1 LQQTKIM
8 PKLLVLLFLLLGSVT
23 GSFASNDSL
32 IIPLGR
38 QYFHEKIDQEQT
50 ALNKLNQIK
59 SRKITNP
66 VSDSIFSMIKYCLLG
81 GVDAWQINIEQSSR
95 LISNN
100 QKIRAL
106 SYLENYLRTV
116 RRGLSQKEIQLNQ
129 VPELFNRVEFFLKQ
143 EDTVQNFLGYLNMQ
157 SLVIARALTSI
168 FSDFPENEAAKK
180 IVYFK
185 KSIQNPST
193 ILSSIDSYLSES
205 FADTL
210 LYCAA
215 KWDPS
220 KVYSYAQ
227 SDQSPIGKAI
237 HQSQY
242 PLVHQIAVLSQKPN
256 ALLFFPFLD
265 DIISGKTSLEDLD
278 RQFSRDEKVFDS
290 IGYFRLL
297 VKTELQYY
305 ARMLQTND
313 TPVAMFGANGLRETL
328 FERSKRHFIDP
339 INQMHDES
347 NLDKRMKPI
356 DGIQPVELYF
366 LIVNGE
372 NDMYTSSFKHTFN
385 RLITRM
391 GKKPRGDSLLLSV
404 QFNQFR
410 KFIKILAAYN
420 RLDTFLKT
428 MPAGFAESL
437 MQAFVSDLDNS
448 DGLEAA
454 TDVADSYASIQ
465 NSKLRLSM
473 LSNIK
478 SSALKAASN
487 GNWRGEKIY
496 GLLNQIFLSL
506 DSSKQIKNADLYSWD
521 NVQQIECSKLKDDS
535 GRIVELVF
543 FYGDEDGKLHF
554 PGFIQSFPNSDWK
567 ITTLP
572 EWVEIRSRKSNV
584 FVYANRPLDYN
595 ENLDDSAQAHLIK
608 HLDEKGMMPSIVV
621 HRGHSYWLPSTIR
634 KMPFDAKI
642 ILIGSCGGYKN
653 LTKILSISP
662 QAQII
667 STKEIGAGDINRPI
681 MNYLHQSL
689 NNQSVIDW
697 KKMWGELGKLF
708 SNEKNKSIRDSWESY
723 IPPYRNLGSIFIK
736 AYYELE
742 EEK

>member
-1 LQQTKIM
+1 ML
-8 PKLLVLLFLLLGSVT
+8 KLLVTLSMLLGSVT
-23 GSFASNDSL
+23 GSFASTDSI

-38 QYFHEKIDQEQT
+38 QYFHEKIDQEQI
-50 ALNKLNQIK
+50 ALNKLNQIR
-59 SRKITNP
+59 SRKT
-66 VSDSIFSMIKYCLLG
+66 STQATDSLFSLVQHALFG
-81 GVDAWQINIEQSSR
+81 GIDEWQIKIEQSAR
-95 LISNN
+95 LNSNN

-116 RRGLSQKEIQLNQ
+116 RRGLLQKEITLIQI
-129 VPELFNRVEFFLKQ
+129 PELFNRVDYILYQ
-143 EDTVQNFLGYLNMQ
+143 EDSVHDFLGYLNLQ
-157 SLVIARALTSI
+157 SLPIAKAMTSI
-168 FSDFPENEAAKK
+168 FSDFPEIDAAKK

-193 ILSSIDSYLSES
+193 ILNSIEPYLSDS
-205 FADTL
+205 FADSL

-215 KWDPS
+215 MFDPS
-220 KVYSYAQ
+220 KVYSFAQ
-227 SDQSPIGKAI
+227 SNQSPIGKAI
-237 HQSQY
+237 HHSQQ
-242 PLVHQIAVLSQKPN
+242 PLVKQIAVLSQKPH
-256 ALLFFPFLD
+256 AILFFPFLD
-265 DIISGKTSLEDLD
+265 DLISGKTTIEELARKFVQD
-278 RQFSRDEKVFDS
+278 VNTIDS
-290 IGYFRLL
+290 ISYYRLL
-297 VKTELQYY
+297 VQTEMKYY
-305 ARMLQTND
+305 ARVLQTKD

-328 FERSKRHFIDP
+328 YERAKRHFIDP

-385 RLITRM
+385 RLLARM

-428 MPAGFAESL
+428 MPNGFAESL
-437 MQAFVSDLDNS
+437 MQAFVSDLDKT

-478 SSALKAASN
+478 TCALRAKTM

-496 GLLNQIFLSL
+496 GLLYQIFLAL
-506 DSSKQIKNADLYSWD
+506 DSSKQVRNADMYSWD
-521 NVQQIECSKLKDDS
+521 DIQQIECSKLKDDS
-535 GRIVELVF
+535 GRTVELVF

-554 PGFIQSFPNSDWK
+554 PGFIQSFSNSDWS

-572 EWVEIRSRKSNV
+572 EWIEIRSRKSNL
-584 FVYANRPLDYN
+584 FIYANRPLDYN

-608 HLDEKGMMPSIVV
+608 HLNEKGMEPSIVV

-681 MNYLHQSL
+681 MNYLHQSI

-697 KKMWGELGKLF
+697 KKMWRDLGKIF

-736 AYYELE
+736 AYFELE